1 MSSLHPENISG
12 ADGGAQPKSR
22 ILAGVL
28 LGLTGMSV
36 FSCGDAVTKYL
47 GHAGVPPIQIM
58 ALSGVFSVVAIV
70 FYAVLRG
77 RARYLL
83 PRRWSVEIPRA
94 ISFLG
99 LSFLSIVT
107 FTRFPM
113 TTVYAAI
120 YLSPSLVALIGLF
133 FLKERLNLPQAG
145 LILLGFA
152 GALLAINPVGLFAL
166 QACAFDLGTLIAYPV
181 FFAINMIL
189 TRFVRETESSESIVC
204 FPLLVQTIIILPY
217 ALSNW
222 QVIGIGEWA
231 GMIAKGVAT
240 GGGFFLVS
248 LALSRAPAA
257 VVSPTQYFQIIL
269 GSIFGLVLWNVGL
282 YSLQVF
288 GIMIILMSGFW
299 GARRAFI
306 ASR

>member
-1 MSSLHPENISG
+1 MSSFHPENISG
-12 ADGGAQPKSR
+12 AGGDAAAKGR

-47 GHAGVPPIQIM
+47 GYAGVPPIQIM

-70 FYAVLRG
+70 TYAVLRG
-77 RARYLL
+77 RTRHLL
-83 PRRWSVEIPRA
+83 PRRWSIEIPRA

-120 YLSPSLVALIGLF
+120 YLSPCLVALIGLI
-133 FLKERLNLPQAG
+133 FLKERLSLPQAG

-166 QACAFDLGTLIAYPV
+166 QASAFDLGTLIAYPV
-181 FFAINMIL
+181 FFSINMIL
-189 TRFVRETESSESIVC
+189 TRCVRETESSESIVC
-204 FPLLVQTIIILPY
+204 FPLLVQTLIILPY

-222 QVIGIGEWA
+222 QAIGLGEWLGMA
-231 GMIAKGVAT
+231 GKGVAT

-248 LALSRAPAA
+248 MALSRAPAA

-269 GSIFGLVLWNVGL
+269 GAIFGLIFWRLGI
-282 YSLQVF
+282 YSLQLA
-288 GIMIILMSGFW
+288 GIALILASGFW
-299 GARRAFI
+299 GARRGLA
-306 ASR
+306 AAR